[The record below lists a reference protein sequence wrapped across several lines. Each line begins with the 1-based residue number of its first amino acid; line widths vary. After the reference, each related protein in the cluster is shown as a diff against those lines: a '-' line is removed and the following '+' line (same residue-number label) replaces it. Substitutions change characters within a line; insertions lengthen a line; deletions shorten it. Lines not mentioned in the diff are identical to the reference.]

1 MEDLI
6 SIVIPCYNRENIILD
21 ALNSV
26 LNQTYK
32 NIEVIIVDDAS
43 TDNTYKLFEKF
54 GDNRVRYY
62 RYEKNQGACYARNY
76 GVERAQGKYI
86 AFQDSDDIWH
96 FDKLEKQCNDIIQSN
111 ADFVYCGMNRVDKQN
126 TKSFYY
132 PQNDFKGSDAVLEQL
147 LVDNMISTQT
157 ILMKREVSEK
167 IQFDVTFRRY
177 QDWDYAIQAAKAG
190 INMYYRKEALVD
202 SEIQTNS
209 ISATVK
215 SGEAYEHLVS
225 KYQDLYNSKP
235 YEAAKMYNKIG
246 NAYKN
251 IDVQKAK
258 QYYYRSLKCKF
269 SIKVMVKY
277 IMSILHLRKL
287 IGNK

>member
-6 SIVIPCYNRENIILD
+6 SIVIPCYNRKNIILD

-26 LNQTYK
+26 LNQTYR

-43 TDNTYKLFEKF
+43 TDNTYELFENF
-54 GDNRVRYY
+54 SDNRVRYY

-76 GVERAQGKYI
+76 GVERARGKYI

-96 FDKLEKQCNDIIQSN
+96 ADKLEKQYADIINSK
-111 ADFVYCGMNRVDKQN
+111 ADFVYCGMNRADKKN
-126 TKSFYY
+126 KLSFYY
-132 PQNDFKGSDAVLEQL
+132 PQNDYKGKDAVLGQL

-157 ILMKREVSEK
+157 ILMKKEVSEK

-190 INMYYRKEALVD
+190 VNMYYRKEALVD
-202 SEIQTNS
+202 SEIQANS

-225 KYQDLYNSKP
+225 KYKDLYDSMP
-235 YEAAKMYNKIG
+235 YEAAQMYNKIA

-251 IDVQKAK
+251 KDMQKAK
-258 QYYYRSLKCKF
+258 QYYYKSLKSRF
-269 SIKVMVKY
+269 TIKVMVKY
-277 IMSILHLRKL
+277 ILSTLGLRNL
-287 IGNK
+287 VGNK